1 MSTNRKNTKEEPKN
15 SSLFSLIE
23 LCNELSIST
32 ATGRNW
38 IKQNRLQPT
47 KYIKKSPFFSATYI
61 TTLKKELK
69 RNGSLKSRRN
79 KTFISGHGIY
89 DDYLPADSKNKKP
102 ILNLLSCLDTKQII
116 LNETEL
122 NLLLAE
128 CAIQLICQAQAL
140 DINLNS
146 NLLLFFLEKQ
156 ANHTSKVSSFL
167 GNYTFLI
174 TELLQPVSTQDETI
188 LAFIHK
194 NPELF
199 QIRYHYKK
207 EEDVLGFLYL
217 SLRNLGARKA
227 TGSYYTPTTVVQ
239 KLIENLSKT
248 HSDFGHKRLLDPC
261 CGTGN
266 FLLQLPKHCNI
277 ENIYGN
283 DIDAISIAITR
294 INMALKYQITDREL
308 LYSHFTVSDYFSWQ
322 SDVTFDCILGNPP
335 WGSSF
340 LPEEK
345 TVLQQRFTY
354 AQKNPESYDL
364 AIEQSISQ
372 LSCDGILSFVL
383 PEAILHVRSHK
394 KIREL
399 MLKRCQIEVLEYL
412 GNVFHKVQ
420 CPSILLQLKRTD
432 NKFTTK
438 GLWVKEPKRQF
449 KIKTNRTTTVEHFN
463 FTTTDEEY
471 KLLQKLLHVSSQTT
485 LRGQADF
492 ALGIVTGNNTAYLS
506 NKKSDQNEVIF
517 KGLDLRKFRT
527 QPAKQFITFAPKQ
540 FQQTAPEC
548 FYRAPEKL
556 LYRFICK
563 QLVFAYDDTQALTL
577 NSCNIVIPHI
587 ENLDIKYVL
596 GILNSR
602 ITQFI
607 FQKRFSSIKVLR
619 SHLEQLPIPMVAKK
633 QQEQVIEFVNL
644 LLTAT
649 NDRELLSTYNT
660 LDDLVADLFGL
671 SEKEYE
677 LILSSQEGQ
686 NLFLL

>member
-38 IKQNRLQPT
+38 MKQNRLQPT
-47 KYIKKSPFFSATYI
+47 KYIRKSPFFSATYI
-61 TTLKKELK
+61 ATLKNELK

-79 KTFISGHGIY
+79 KTFISGYGIY

-102 ILNLLSCLDTKQII
+102 ILNLLSYLDEKQII
-116 LNETEL
+116 ITETEL
-122 NLLLAE
+122 KLLLAE
-128 CAIQLICQAQAL
+128 CAIQLICQAQSFTN
-140 DINLNS
+140 NLNN
-146 NLLLFFLEKQ
+146 NLLLSFLKKQ
-156 ANHTSKVSSFL
+156 THHTSKDTSFP
-167 GNYTFLI
+167 GDYAFLI
-174 TELLQPVSTQDETI
+174 TDLLQTVSTDTEKT
-188 LAFIHK
+188 LAFIHRY
-194 NPELF
+194 PELF
-199 QIRYHYKK
+199 QVRYHYKK
-207 EEDVLGFLYL
+207 EEDILGFLYL

-227 TGSYYTPTTVVQ
+227 TGAYYTPTTTVE
-239 KLIENLSKT
+239 KLISNLLKT
-248 HSDFGHKRLLDPC
+248 HSDFEQKNILDPC

-266 FLLQLPKHCNI
+266 FLLQLPKNCSI
-277 ENIYGN
+277 EKVYGN
-283 DIDAISIAITR
+283 DIDAISVAITR
-294 INMALKYQITDREL
+294 INMALKYQVTDREL

-340 LPEEK
+340 APEEK
-345 TVLQQRFTY
+345 IMLQQRFTCV
-354 AQKNPESYDL
+354 QKNPESYDL
-364 AIEQSISQ
+364 AIEQAISH

-399 MLKRCQIEVLEYL
+399 LLNTCRIEVIEYL

-432 NKFTTK
+432 KGFTTR
-438 GLWVKEPKRQF
+438 GLWVKERKRQF
-449 KIKTNRTTTVEHFN
+449 KIKTNRTTNVEYFN
-463 FTTTDEEY
+463 FTTTDKEY
-471 KLLQKLLHVSSQTT
+471 KLLQKLLHVSPQTT

-492 ALGIVTGNNTAYLS
+492 ALGIVTGNNAAYLS
-506 NKKSDQNEVIF
+506 HKKNDQNEIIL

-527 QPAKQFITFAPKQ
+527 QPSKQFITFAPKH

-587 ENLDIKYVL
+587 ENLDIKYIL

-607 FQKRFSSIKVLR
+607 YQKEFSSIKVLR
-619 SHLEQLPIPMVAKK
+619 SHLEQLPIPMVAKN
-633 QQEQVIEFVNL
+633 QQEQVIELVNL

-660 LDDLVADLFGL
+660 LDELVADLFGL
-671 SEKEYE
+671 NEKEYE
-677 LILSSQEGQ
+677 IILSSQEGQ
-686 NLFLL
+686 NLFI